1 MSVSE
6 RKAFMENLT
15 KHKYRKQGILSI
27 SLILAVNAIISGA
40 LIFIKDDLGIALSQ
54 AEFLVSLPSI
64 ATIIAILLSEPISQK
79 IGIKKCISLGLLL
92 VGTSAFLPLISRT
105 YVSIFISRLM
115 LGFGVGLYNGHAA
128 SLINIFYKGDEAA
141 SLHGVRNSFEYI
153 GLMLLLFIAGLLIK
167 ISWHLVFLTY
177 SLAFLIL
184 IFFNLTV
191 EDVVHPVNLSDE
203 KFRITLQTLFF
214 MVFAGVMIM
223 DTTAVTVRFSTV
235 ATKALGEGA
244 NINLLTM
251 VLPLCGMTTGFFFG
265 KINRKLRSKTILLGL
280 ILYVITNIIIS
291 IFGENLYVYM
301 LGMALTAIS
310 QSLCFPYIFAE
321 VARVTRSS
329 SSRIVNNLIF
339 VGCNIGG
346 FLASSFLSVITNIFK
361 LSGLTTAFIG
371 FSILYLGF
379 FAVYFYEYLSVRSFR
394 RV

>member
-1 MSVSE
+1 
-6 RKAFMENLT
+6 MEKLND
-15 KHKYRKQGILSI
+15 HKYRRQGILSV
-27 SLILAVNAIISGA
+27 SLILAVNAIISGS

-64 ATIIAILLSEPISQK
+64 TTIIAILLSEPISQK
-79 IGIKKCISLGLLL
+79 IGIKKCISLGLFL
-92 VGTSAFLPLISRT
+92 VGISAFLPLISRT
-105 YVSIFISRLM
+105 YISIFISRLI

-141 SLHGVRNSFEYI
+141 SLHGIRNSFEYI
-153 GLMLLLFIAGLLIK
+153 GLMSLLFIAGLLIK

-191 EDVVHPVNLSDE
+191 EDVVHPKTLAEE
-203 KFRITLQTLFF
+203 KFKITSQTIFF
-214 MVFAGVMIM
+214 MVFAGVMLM

-235 ATKALGEGA
+235 ATRSLGEGA
-244 NINLLTM
+244 NINMLTM
-251 VLPLCGMTTGFFFG
+251 VIPLFGMTTGFFFG

-280 ILYVITNIIIS
+280 LLYVLKNIILS
-291 IFGENLYVYM
+291 IFGANLYVYM
-301 LGMALTAIS
+301 TAMALTSIS

-339 VGCNIGG
+339 VGSNIGG
-346 FLASSFLSVITNIFK
+346 FLASTFLSLMTRVFN
-361 LSGLTTAFIG
+361 LQGPTTAFMG
-371 FSILYLGF
+371 FSVLYLGF

>member
-1 MSVSE
+1 
-6 RKAFMENLT
+6 MENLT

-40 LIFIKDDLGIALSQ
+40 LIFIKDDLGITLSQ

-64 ATIIAILLSEPISQK
+64 ATIIAILLSEPISRK
-79 IGIKKCISLGLLL
+79 IGIKKCISLGLFL
-92 VGTSAFLPLISRT
+92 VGTSAFLPMISRT
-105 YVSIFISRLM
+105 YISIFISRLM

-153 GLMLLLFIAGLLIK
+153 GQMVLLFIAGLILK
-167 ISWHLVFLTY
+167 ISWPLVFITY

-191 EDVVHPVNLSDE
+191 EDVVHPKTLAEE
-203 KFRITLQTLFF
+203 KFKITSQTIFY
-214 MVFAGVMIM
+214 MVFAGIMVM
-223 DTTAVTVRFSTV
+223 DTTAVTVRFPLI
-235 ATKALGEGA
+235 ATSSLGEGA
-244 NINLLTM
+244 NINMLTM
-251 VLPLCGMTTGFFFG
+251 ILPLCGMITGFFFG
-265 KINRKLRSKTILLGL
+265 KINRKLRAKTILLGIL
-280 ILYVITNIIIS
+280 LYVFKNIIIS
-291 IFGENLYVYM
+291 ILGESILVYM
-301 LGMALTAIS
+301 AAMALTAIS

-346 FLASSFLSVITNIFK
+346 FLASSFLSLMTNIFN
-361 LSGLTTAFIG
+361 LQGPTTAFMG
-371 FSILYLGF
+371 FSVLYLGF

>member
-1 MSVSE
+1 
-6 RKAFMENLT
+6 MENLT
-15 KHKYRKQGILSI
+15 KGIYRKQGILSI

-40 LIFIKDDLGIALSQ
+40 LIFIKDDLGITLSQ

-64 ATIIAILLSEPISQK
+64 ATIIAILLSEPVSRKIS
-79 IGIKKCISLGLLL
+79 IKKCISLGLFL

-105 YVSIFISRLM
+105 YISIFMSRLI

-128 SLINIFYKGDEAA
+128 SLINIFYKEDEAA

-153 GLMLLLFIAGLLIK
+153 GQMMLLFIAGLILK
-167 ISWHLVFLTY
+167 ISWPLVFITY

-191 EDVVHPVNLSDE
+191 EDVVHPKTLAEE
-203 KFRITLQTLFF
+203 KFKITSQTIFY
-214 MVFAGVMIM
+214 MVFAGIMVM
-223 DTTAVTVRFSTV
+223 DTTAVTVRFPLI
-235 ATKALGEGA
+235 ATRSLGEGA
-244 NINLLTM
+244 SINMLTM
-251 VLPLCGMTTGFFFG
+251 ILPLCGMVTGFLFG
-265 KINRKLRSKTILLGL
+265 RINKKLRAKTILLG
-280 ILYVITNIIIS
+280 ILLYAFKNIFISILGENII
-291 IFGENLYVYM
+291 VYM
-301 LGMALTAIS
+301 IAMALTAIS

-346 FLASSFLSVITNIFK
+346 FLASSFLSIITNIFK
-361 LSGLTTAFIG
+361 LQGPTTAFMA
-371 FSILYLGF
+371 FSVLYLGF
-379 FAVYFYEYLSVRSFR
+379 FAVYFYEYLSVRSYR